1 MNILIRADSSNTIG
15 IGHIM
20 RDNVLAK
27 QFPQDCVCFASQPLD
42 GNIIDT
48 VPYKTHLL
56 QTNTLT
62 ELSALILQEQIE
74 MLIIDHY
81 EIDYKFEK
89 ELKRRHPDLRLMV
102 LDDTYKKHHCD
113 ILLNHNI
120 YAHKKEYKNLVP
132 KECEVRCGEK
142 YALLREEFS
151 EPKHFK
157 VLLAMGGADTK
168 KLNIKILKALQ
179 KYLNIDI
186 TLVTTRA
193 NANLEAL
200 QKYVQDKANI
210 SLIIETNEIATLAR
224 ECSFAIITPSVL
236 ANEFFAIKVPFIA
249 IQTAPNQEY
258 MYRFLKKKHYKVLK
272 KINAKELATL
282 VEEYML

>member
-20 RDNVLAK
+20 RDLVLAK
-27 QFPQDCVCFASQPLD
+27 QFPEDCVCFASRDLS
-42 GNIIDT
+42 GNIIGKI
-48 VPYKTHLL
+48 PYKTHLL
-56 QTNTLT
+56 ETNSLE
-62 ELSALILQEQIE
+62 ELSLLILQEQIE

-89 ELKRRHPDLRLMV
+89 ELKRKHPDLKLMV
-102 LDDTYKKHHCD
+102 LDDTYKKHSCD

-132 KECEVRCGEK
+132 KACEIRCGEK
-142 YALLREEFS
+142 YTLLREEFS
-151 EPKHFK
+151 QEKRFK
-157 VLLAMGGADTK
+157 ILIAMGGADTQ
-168 KLNIKILKALQ
+168 KLNIKILKALH
-179 KYLNIDI
+179 KYENIDI
-186 TLVTTRA
+186 TLITTRA
-193 NANLEAL
+193 NANLATL
-200 QKYVQDKANI
+200 QKYVQDRLNI
-210 SLIIETNEIATLAR
+210 SLVFETNELATLAR
-224 ECSFAIITPSVL
+224 ESSFAIITPSVL

-272 KINAKELATL
+272 KFNAKELAAL
-282 VEEYML
+282 VKEYM